1 MRQSFSCKDHPSI
14 DQREFAMN
22 VAHLLIAASAAVLG
36 SLGWVHLLYTF
47 HGNKLYPRDS
57 AVREAMERANPV
69 ITRQT
74 TVWRAT
80 KGFNAS
86 HSLGII
92 SFAMVYGYMALWRPD
107 VLGGSLFLSALG
119 MTVMLAYLA
128 LARRYFFSVPFRGV
142 ALASALYACGW
153 ALS

>member
-1 MRQSFSCKDHPSI
+1 
-14 DQREFAMN
+14 MN
-22 VAHLLIAASAAVLG
+22 AASLLIAAGAAVLG
-36 SLGWVHLLYTF
+36 ALGCIHLLYTF
-47 HGNKLYPRDS
+47 HGNKLEPRDP

-92 SFAMVYGYMALWRPD
+92 AFALVYGYLALWRPA
-107 VLGGSLFLSALG
+107 VLGASQFLLVLG
-119 MTVMLAYLA
+119 MVVLLAYLA
-128 LARRYFFSVPFRGV
+128 LARRYFFSIPFRGV
-142 ALASALYACGW
+142 ALACALYASGW